1 MRGNNKFYEPPLV
14 PQKLSNLK
22 RNTVFDSH
30 LKLKYLLH
38 YLIICSV
45 PEKEVD
51 HKTSKVQILNQKEG
65 IFRE

>member
-1 MRGNNKFYEPPLV
+1 MRGNNKFYEPLV

-51 HKTSKVQILNQKEG
+51 HKVQILNQKEG
-65 IFRE
+65 ILRE